1 LLGCKKSDQQV
12 VQKAFEHV
20 LKDQKDQ
27 LVEELKNK
35 VIECVKDNNGNHVIQ
50 VSQCRCLSLSSQPE

>member
-1 LLGCKKSDQQV
+1 VWKTSNQQV

-50 VSQCRCLSLSSQPE
+50 VSPRQSLVPINENDN